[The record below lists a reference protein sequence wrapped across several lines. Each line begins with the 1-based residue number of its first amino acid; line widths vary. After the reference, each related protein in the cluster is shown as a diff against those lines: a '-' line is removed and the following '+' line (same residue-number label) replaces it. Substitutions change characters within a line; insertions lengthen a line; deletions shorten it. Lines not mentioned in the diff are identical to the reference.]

1 MSTSI
6 FKNDEKNFVPL
17 CEALR
22 AFGAQPQSSRL
33 RENVEYTTKDGESFT
48 TNVLC
53 FITDRPFTT
62 VQNGKKVVSN
72 KVVNVSF
79 SKKLTEETNSAIT
92 KEWFKQN
99 YKSVNCTLADGKTDW
114 LVICAQ
120 GEFNDELADCEW

>member
-1 MSTSI
+1 MTRRTS
-6 FKNDEKNFVPL
+6 FLSVKHFVL
-17 CEALR
+17 SVLNHSLHACVKTL
-22 AFGAQPQSSRL
+22 
-33 RENVEYTTKDGESFT
+33 NTTKDGESFT

-79 SKKLTEETNSAIT
+79 SKKLAEETNSAIT

-120 GEFNDELADCEW
+120 GEFNDELAECEW